1 MRFLTQR
8 NWQLRIKNPGW
19 LILCCLLFKKF
30 LFCFVFCI
38 DRGLAVGTCKKSGV
52 NAQPQLFLAGIYI
65 SFHSCFSKQ
74 IHCTKQAMCSHTYG
88 IGSPVKHLNDLVH
101 RGRFALACVSH
112 RAGGLSSCLSLGM
125 CVWGGYQTPW
135 GYLHNI
141 FSSAAGLTVPVAGA
155 YWYTLVCLLT
165 SHHTHTPLF
174 KISHKVQETIDGI
187 CIAVHSQGA
196 I

>member
-1 MRFLTQR
+1 
-8 NWQLRIKNPGW
+8 
-19 LILCCLLFKKF
+19 
-30 LFCFVFCI
+30 
-38 DRGLAVGTCKKSGV
+38 
-52 NAQPQLFLAGIYI
+52 
-65 SFHSCFSKQ
+65 
-74 IHCTKQAMCSHTYG
+74 MCSHTYG

-101 RGRFALACVSH
+101 WGRFALACVSH
-112 RAGGLSSCLSLGM
+112 RAGGLSGCLSLGM
-125 CVWGGYQTPW
+125 CVWGSYQTPW

-165 SHHTHTPLF
+165 SHHTHTSLF

-196 I
+196 IWSTWPLKENRTWFPDESLPLLWEDPSVLCRNVIYLFEVRLECR